1 MSYFLRRLLLKD
13 SKSNRS
19 LTLTPT
25 HFSAAAF
32 SSDAAEEREA
42 RLERGSKETRAR
54 GALGRKRIRSPQS
67 VSATIRFL
75 GNWFITFIF
84 TKSLRYY

>member
-19 LTLTPT
+19 LALTLTPT

-42 RLERGSKETRAR
+42 RLERGSKETPRAQSTLRAR
-54 GALGRKRIRSPQS
+54 ARAQTYLIPPIRIRD
-67 VSATIRFL
+67 
-75 GNWFITFIF
+75 N
-84 TKSLRYY
+84 SLSR